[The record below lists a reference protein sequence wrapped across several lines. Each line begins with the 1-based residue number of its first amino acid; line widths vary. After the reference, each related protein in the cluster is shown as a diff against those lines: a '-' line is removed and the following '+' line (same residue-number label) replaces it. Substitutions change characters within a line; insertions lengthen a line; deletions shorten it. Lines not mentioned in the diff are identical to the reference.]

1 MGKKGAFKGKLP
13 EMDFTNISNVE
24 AMLNEFSE
32 ENFNL
37 DDNFMIPDL
46 KNLTNTAPCVKR
58 LEDIFEIMSTAE
70 QVAFFGAYKAAQKNK
85 TAENKGRCFAPRTLH
100 KTFRKINKGQIKA
113 MNKKM
118 SSDSKKIRDSF
129 QCVSKSIKQLGL

>member
-1 MGKKGAFKGKLP
+1 MTGLLNGTFPNGSIPNIDIAGMQDAIQDMSKEIMAQMKKGAFKGNLP
-13 EMDFTNISNVE
+13 NMDFTNITNVE

-46 KNLTNTAPCVKR
+46 KNLTQTAPCVKR

-85 TAENKGRCFAPRTLH
+85 TAE
-100 KTFRKINKGQIKA
+100 
-113 MNKKM
+113 
-118 SSDSKKIRDSF
+118 
-129 QCVSKSIKQLGL
+129 